1 MQIPIVQVSEPF
13 GQCWAFCA
21 VGHARRVSVQD
32 SSHRYAAIAGAA
44 VRRST
49 RESIVEEQG
58 VICSRAKF
66 DFRAREVRFDLM

>member
-1 MQIPIVQVSEPF
+1 
-13 GQCWAFCA
+13 
-21 VGHARRVSVQD
+21 
-32 SSHRYAAIAGAA
+32 

-66 DFRAREVRFDLM
+66 DFRAREVKFDLIWCVD